1 MFDDFTAMAAEARYE
16 AVKESKGKGIKIL
29 TPKQMLQRLQIA
41 HLHME
46 KQEMQHISYSKKIR
60 RIVYS
65 FYLTKKSPKKYIII

>member
-46 KQEMQHISYSKKIR
+46 KHEIQHISYSKKKQTNCLFIL
-60 RIVYS
+60 S
-65 FYLTKKSPKKYIII
+65 NKKIS